1 MPSCKSAPP
10 SSVIAGWTS
19 SPAETSSA
27 WSSLA
32 PTLRLVPRITFA
44 ADFVLGKTVR
54 WLRFLSESQRN
65 NPSPPRDCKAE
76 AAHIPATRPGVAL
89 EDVECACK
97 ATRQGLHLKRFAGH
111 CGKTLVV
118 ATR

>member
-1 MPSCKSAPP
+1 SDVC
-10 SSVIAGWTS
+10 SSYLFCPTLS
-19 SPAETSSA
+19 HLLFFSFT
-27 WSSLA
+27 
-32 PTLRLVPRITFA
+32 PTLRLVPRISFT

-97 ATRQGLHLKRFAGH
+97 ATRQGLHLKRSEERRVGN
-111 CGKTLVV
+111 
-118 ATR
+118 